1 MKFLELRIPPP
12 VVAAVF
18 AGLAWLIAKAGPA
31 WGDIPGVGKAGAAVM
46 LLGLVLD
53 TLGLVVFLRARTT
66 VNPLSPDK
74 ASAVVTT
81 GIYRYTRNPMY
92 LGMLLVLTG
101 WAVYLAA
108 PFALLAP
115 AGFAAYITR
124 FQIRPEEEILLE
136 KFGEPYRE
144 YLGRVRRWL

>member
-46 LLGLVLD
+46 LLGLALD